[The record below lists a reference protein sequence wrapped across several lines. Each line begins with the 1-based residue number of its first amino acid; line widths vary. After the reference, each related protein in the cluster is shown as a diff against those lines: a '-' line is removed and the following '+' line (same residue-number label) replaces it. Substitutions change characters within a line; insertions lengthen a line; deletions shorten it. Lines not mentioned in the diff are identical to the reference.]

1 MQAVWFKGHKDKEAR
16 RKEVLS
22 YQNAFNELS
31 TILEQNYQKKESVR
45 DYNPGWEYKQIAVNE
60 YNAVLNEILTLL
72 KLNKE

>member
-22 YQNAFNELS
+22 YQNAFDELTS
-31 TILEQNYQKKESVR
+31 LLEQQYRKKEAVR
-45 DYNPGWEYKQIAVNE
+45 DYEPGWELKQVAVNE
-60 YNAVLNEILTLL
+60 YNAVLDEVLALI

>member
-22 YQNAFNELS
+22 YQNAFDELS
-31 TILEQNYQKKESVR
+31 IILEQNYRKKESVR
-45 DYNPGWEYKQIAVNE
+45 DYSPGWEHKQIAVNE
-60 YNAVLNEILTLL
+60 YNAVIDEILTLL